1 MNKNKI
7 NKNQENLSMDDDKKN
22 ENDFDNT
29 DNANEA
35 NDINDSAENESLLD
49 IADLDQIS
57 EPSSLPEARES
68 LNYIKNAFTN
78 VKKEFDGLNEK
89 YLKILAD
96 SENFR
101 KRINREKEESLKY
114 SNENIVKDLLPILD
128 YLDLAINHS
137 ASYIDDDTSG
147 NLKIFV
153 DGIKMANNEF
163 IKTLSN
169 HGVKIIETENKTFDP
184 NFHEVVEMVKD
195 SAESEGKIVEEKR
208 KGYMYKDRLLRPS
221 LICISKP
228 GENCEDNN

>member
-1 MNKNKI
+1 MDDNKKNK
-7 NKNQENLSMDDDKKN
+7 
-22 ENDFDNT
+22 NDFDDA
-29 DNANEA
+29 DNAKETNDV
-35 NDINDSAENESLLD
+35 DINNPAENKSLLD

-78 VKKEFDGLNEK
+78 LKKEFDELNEK

-137 ASYIDDDTSG
+137 ASYIDNDISG

-153 DGIKMANNEF
+153 DGVKMADNEF
-163 IKTLSN
+163 IKALSN
-169 HGVKIIETENKTFDP
+169 NGVKIIETENKNFDP
-184 NFHEVVEMVKD
+184 NFHEVVEMLKD
-195 SAESEGKIVEEKR
+195 SAEPEGKILEEKR
-208 KGYMYKDRLLRPS
+208 KGYIYKDRLLRPS
-221 LICISKP
+221 LVCISKP
-228 GENCEDNN
+228 DGNCEDNN

>member
-1 MNKNKI
+1 
-7 NKNQENLSMDDDKKN
+7 MDDDKKN
-22 ENDFDNT
+22 GNDFDNA

-35 NDINDSAENESLLD
+35 SDIDDSAENKSLLD

-68 LNYIKNAFTN
+68 LNYIKNAFRN
-78 VKKEFDGLNEK
+78 LKKEFDELNDK

-101 KRINREKEESLKY
+101 KRISREKEESLKY
-114 SNENIVKDLLPILD
+114 SNENLVKDLLPILD

-137 ASYIDDDTSG
+137 TSYIDNDTSG

-153 DGIKMANNEF
+153 DGVKMADNEF
-163 IKTLSN
+163 IKVLSN
-169 HGVKIIETENKTFDP
+169 HGIKIIETENKNFDP

-195 SAESEGKIVEEKR
+195 SAEPEGKIIEEKR
-208 KGYMYKDRLLRPS
+208 KGYIYKDRLLRPS

-228 GENCEDNN
+228 DENCENNN